1 MANKMES
8 MESIKLEIEA
18 AKTAGFSNEEIQ
30 NSYADEINAAQSSG
44 FSEDQINKTYG
55 FAQPDNKIIKDY
67 INKITKDYLS
77 EEIVS
82 PEDEM
87 LYQSK
92 LKQATEP
99 SLKETIVGPNF
110 DGAYIAEQILGNNLY
125 NFSKRAIKGE
135 GTPEALHMPQ
145 PKDYTWTEEFLT
157 AAGTFAIESPLYAL
171 SATPGFLAGGPVG
184 AGFTGAMIPTTTR
197 STLLKVLEN
206 QDEGKPSDIMKILI
220 EETLMEGAKEGT
232 KFAVAVGLPLIKI
245 PGVGPLA
252 QNYFSRTAAQIVGY
266 QGTGALVFDE
276 EIPDMREFS
285 LTSALFAIFNLRLP
299 KSKGIKKT
307 KQIFIDYGKKPTDVA
322 LDLSKS
328 RTLREDLLSDNM
340 KIIRDYEVGK
350 VIDPKNKI
358 IEQKIIILKKEN
370 RKIYEQER
378 EKNNKDNK
386 VGSKIYKETVLEVRK
401 NNPESTVADINRAV
415 AEKLSTRTNKKLEP
429 IISQVKKLEN
439 QLDKI
444 EGVKAYEIKDGKE
457 IEIPKEE
464 IQVTREIF
472 DDPIANK
479 AAQNISFEGIK
490 IPLTVE
496 QVKQT
501 IKESAKTTKRKFIIN
516 AIDQKYPVLEALK
529 EAKINTKTGIEK
541 LNVYESLRLLE
552 GMQGR
557 SAHFIEFGTLDFN
570 TLAETGP
577 SLMSIVK
584 PFVKDKTETK
594 LLSTYITNRQAV
606 SLAKRG
612 KESGIDILNAE
623 IFLKKYANIKVKDP
637 DTGYPSNQPVKFITY
652 EEAAKK
658 IDTYQQSVLKYA
670 YDGGLITKESYNAYK
685 EINQNYVPMAREL
698 PRPGQS
704 GFIKG
709 SGNPFK
715 RLKGSKAII
724 IDPLETIVKN
734 TDYILRMT
742 ELNKTKNDFINT
754 ILEAQKKDPISFD
767 WIKKKKGNLKPITV
781 QRKELEKFFDKETLN
796 KLSDKGV
803 EELSIF
809 RQEAVYPDA
818 NSISFKNSKN
828 GKYEVYEVGEDLV
841 NAFRVMDNPS
851 MNWVVKWMTAPTRT
865 LRTGA
870 IVTPDFAL
878 PNFFKDTINAT
889 FLSKVGWI
897 PIKDSISGLFQV
909 IFKDP
914 KKATEAYKRFLKS
927 GGGQSTLRSID
938 RTMFDADVHSILN
951 KGVMRNEY
959 KGVLGPFRYLTE
971 LSEDM
976 TRVGM
981 SEKVYKEAK
990 KKGLSEKDS
999 LERAGFESRDL
1010 LDYQKKGIVGAKIN
1024 KGVPFFNARIQG
1036 VVKAYEAARDRPKRF
1051 YSMIGLAVVLP
1062 TIGFYVSNL
1071 NEKGELDKDYKE
1083 LPDYIKNNKYY
1094 TKVNGKGRF
1103 FPKGFEVG
1111 TFFSNLTEKILD
1123 YIRTNE
1129 KQDFDV
1135 YVKDFVKDHAK
1146 GYNPIPTF
1154 LRPHLEN
1161 LMNYSFFREA
1171 PMLPTSAPKDMLN
1184 SYYSTEYTNPTLK
1197 VLAEQLT
1204 SIVGADNYFANPIY
1218 LENIY
1223 DSYTGGIGR
1232 MVKEFVNAI
1241 AIKGGIIDD
1250 PIRPEDPL
1258 TKIPG
1263 IRVFQA
1269 KDVYGYSKSIQE
1281 YYDKTKKYKT
1291 IMNTVDYLEKTGN
1304 VEGYLKEESKVNFD
1318 IKAVIDIEKDMKDVS
1333 IMIKTIYNA
1342 KFKEDGTLFTPEQKR
1357 DLIDDLYRTRIGLA
1371 QQALQII
1378 KNVEQDKK

>member
-18 AKTAGFSNEEIQ
+18 AKNAGFSSEEIQ

-55 FAQPDNKIIKDY
+55 FAKPDNKIIKDY

-92 LKQATEP
+92 LERGKPVKEAVKDI
-99 SLKETIVGPNF
+99 KETVVGKEF
-110 DGAYIAEQILGNNLY
+110 DGSYIAEQILGNNLY

-135 GTPEALHMPQ
+135 GTPEALRMPQ

-157 AAGTFAIESPLYAL
+157 TAGTLAIESPLYAL
-171 SATPGFLAGGPVG
+171 SATPGFLAGGPIG

-220 EETLMEGAKEGT
+220 EETLVEGAKEGT
-232 KFAVAVGLPLIKI
+232 KFAVSMALPMLKI

-266 QGTGALVFDE
+266 QGTGNLIFDE
-276 EIPDMREFS
+276 EIPNMREFS

-299 KSKGIKKT
+299 KSKGIKKS

-322 LDLSKS
+322 LDSSKS

-358 IEQKIIILKKEN
+358 IEQKIIKLKKEN

-429 IISQVKKLEN
+429 IISQIKKLEN

-496 QVKQT
+496 QVKKT
-501 IKESAKTTKRKFIIN
+501 IKESAKTTKRKFIIT
-516 AIDQKYPVLEALK
+516 AIDRKYPVLEALQ
-529 EAKINTKTGIEK
+529 EAKINTKTGLEK
-541 LNVYESLRLLE
+541 LNEYELLRLQE

-577 SLMSIVK
+577 SLMSIAK
-584 PFVKDKTETK
+584 PFVKEKSETK

-612 KESGIDILNAE
+612 KESGVDIPNAE

-637 DTGYPSNQPVKFITY
+637 DTGKMISY
-652 EEAAKK
+652 EQAAKK

-698 PRPGQS
+698 PRPGES

-734 TDYILRMT
+734 TDYIVRMT
-742 ELNKTKNDFINT
+742 ELNKTKNDTMNI
-754 ILEAQKKDPISFD
+754 ILEAKKKDPESFD
-767 WIKKKKGNLKPITV
+767 WIEKKKGDLKPITV
-781 QRKELEKFFDKETLN
+781 QRKELEKFFDKETLD

-803 EELSIF
+803 QELAIF
-809 RQEAVYPDA
+809 RQEVVYPDA
-818 NSISFKNSKN
+818 NSIFFRDIKT
-828 GKYEVYEVGEDLV
+828 GKYEIYSVGKDLAT
-841 NAFRVMDNPS
+841 AFRVMDNPS
-851 MNWVVKWMTAPTRT
+851 MGFVAKWLTAPTRT
-865 LRTGA
+865 LRAGA
-870 IVTPDFAL
+870 IVTPSFAL
-878 PNFFKDTINAT
+878 PNFFKDTMNAT

-897 PIKDSISGLFQV
+897 PIVDSIRG
-909 IFKDP
+909 IFHVVYKDP
-914 KKATEAYKRFLKS
+914 KKATEAYKRYLK
-927 GGGQSTLRSID
+927 GGGGFSTLRSVD
-938 RTMFDADVHSILN
+938 RTVFDKDVHTILN
-951 KGVMRNEY
+951 KGIMRNEY
-959 KGVLGPFRYLTE
+959 SGLLGPFKYLTDASE
-971 LSEDM
+971 LS
-976 TRVGM
+976 TRVM
-981 SEKVYKEAK
+981 MNEKVYQKAK
-990 KKGLSEKDS
+990 KQGLSERDA
-999 LERAGFESRDL
+999 LQRAGFESKNL
-1010 LDYQKKGIVGAKIN
+1010 LDYTRQGTVARTIN
-1024 KGVPFFNARIQG
+1024 KGVPFFTARING
-1036 VVKAYEAARDRPKRF
+1036 AVVAYEAGRDRPKKF
-1051 YSMIGLAVVLP
+1051 FAMIGLAVVLP
-1062 TIGFYVSNL
+1062 TVGNYISNL
-1071 NEKGELDKDYKE
+1071 DENGELDKDYQE

-1094 TKVNGKGRF
+1094 FKVNGKGRF

-1111 TFFSNLTEKILD
+1111 TFFSNLTERVLD

-1129 KQDFDV
+1129 RQEFMS
-1135 YVKDFVKDHAK
+1135 YVKDFAKEHAK
-1146 GYNPIPTF
+1146 GYAPIPTF
-1154 LRPHLEN
+1154 LRPHIEN
-1161 LMNYSFFREA
+1161 LSDYSIFREA
-1171 PMLPTSAPKDMLN
+1171 PILPSDAPKDMLN
-1184 SYYSTEYTNPTLK
+1184 SYYSTEYTNPTIK
-1197 VLAEQLT
+1197 ALAEKLT
-1204 SIVGADNYFANPIY
+1204 TIVGADNYFANPIY

-1223 DSYTGGIGR
+1223 DSYTGGVGK
-1232 MVKEFVNAI
+1232 MAKDSVNAI

-1269 KDVYGYSKSIQE
+1269 KDVYGYSKSIQQ
-1281 YYDKTKKYKT
+1281 YYNKTKKYKT
-1291 IMNTVDYLEKTGN
+1291 IMNTVDYLEKIGN
-1304 VEGYLKEESKVNFD
+1304 VDGYLKEASKVNFD

-1333 IMIKTIYNA
+1333 KMIKTIYNA
-1342 KFKEDGTLFTPEQKR
+1342 KMKEDGTLFTPEEKR
-1357 DLIDDLYRTRIGLA
+1357 DLIDDLYKTRIGLA
-1371 QQALQII
+1371 QKALQII
-1378 KNVEQDKK
+1378 KDVEQDKK